1 MVTRLLAVGALALTL
16 AGAVHGQGAASGSG
30 MGRQS
35 GNAGSKS
42 GAHLSTPA
50 SAPTTGSPSATP
62 GASATDRTGGAGTST
77 RPDASPG
84 TPDNPSGL
92 KKPD

>member
-1 MVTRLLAVGALALTL
+1 MVMRLLAVGALALTL

-30 MGRQS
+30 MGRQG

-62 GASATDRTGGAGTST
+62 GAAAADQTRGAGTST

>member
-1 MVTRLLAVGALALTL
+1 MVTRLLSVGALALTL
-16 AGAVHGQGAASGSG
+16 AGAVHGQGASGSG

-42 GAHLSTPA
+42 GVHLSTPA
-50 SAPTTGSPSATP
+50 SAPTTGS
-62 GASATDRTGGAGTST
+62 ASATHGVGATDQTGGARTST